1 MAKGFRGSLFGFK
14 KSDVIN
20 YIENANKGYA
30 ENQEALKEK
39 IEELELQIANLTDDI
54 KALEEEKERL
64 NNIQESNVRRYEEIE
79 KLSEEIGQLYVNAKI
94 EAKEIVADALTQRDN
109 LNEEIKGK
117 ISAINEANEKFAK
130 IKSDFEVS
138 LNTFSKALDDISDSA
153 QLLQST
159 QDDEE

>member
-130 IKSDFEVS
+130 IKSDFEAS